1 MVTGQIALFDPAP
14 GRTREQELR
23 HARVLLAQ
31 ARVFRRRAYAN
42 GRRDAFH
49 WWLFNAAC
57 RATRRAARTAR

>member
-1 MVTGQIALFDPAP
+1 MRAGGSRVPLAWEQLAR
-14 GRTREQELR
+14 GRDLL
-23 HARVLLAQ
+23 VLLAQ